1 MEVIDK
7 TIKKI
12 TKVTLTVDEQ
22 ILLRKIITA
31 VDEFTASGLD
41 GEETEADV
49 MDNLRELAY
58 GGFIEQECD

>member
-12 TKVTLTVDEQ
+12 TLTTDEQ

-31 VDEFTASGLD
+31 VDEFTASGMND
-41 GEETEADV
+41 EETEADV

-58 GGFIEQECD
+58 CGFIEQECD